1 MIALIVMLVAGTAT
15 FFGFRQTRRFVRNRL
30 RYVDAVH
37 SGKAPFVAGAA
48 ATLVA
53 GPVVMV
59 LPWVGAG
66 TALLFGLGVG
76 SGFAAGAKDISRGYK
91 ELPRP

>member
-1 MIALIVMLVAGTAT
+1 MIGLIVILVAGAAA
-15 FFGFRQTRRFVRNRL
+15 FFGFRETRRFVRRRL
-30 RYVDAVH
+30 RYVDAIH

-53 GPVVMV
+53 GPVVML

-76 SGFAAGAKDISRGYK
+76 SGFAAGAKDIHRDYK
-91 ELPRP
+91 QLPPI

>member
-1 MIALIVMLVAGTAT
+1 MIGLIVILVAGAAT

>member
-1 MIALIVMLVAGTAT
+1 MIGLIVLLVAGGAT

-37 SGKAPFVAGAA
+37 SGKAPFIAGAA

-53 GPVVMV
+53 GPVVML

-76 SGFAAGAKDISRGYK
+76 SGFAAGAKDINRGFK
-91 ELPRP
+91 ELPRM

>member
-15 FFGFRQTRRFVRNRL
+15 FFGFRETRRFVRRRL
-30 RYVDAVH
+30 RYVDAAQ
-37 SGKAPFVAGAA
+37 SGKAPFIAGAA
-48 ATLVA
+48 ATLIA
-53 GPVVMV
+53 GPVVWA
-59 LPWVGAG
+59 LPLVGAG

-91 ELPRP
+91 ELPRS

>member
-1 MIALIVMLVAGTAT
+1 MIGLIVMLVAGAAT
-15 FFGFRQTRRFVRNRL
+15 FFGFRETRRFVRRRL
-30 RYVDAVH
+30 RYIDSVH
-37 SGKAPFVAGAA
+37 SLKAPFIAGAA

-53 GPVVMV
+53 GPVVWV
-59 LPWVGAG
+59 LPLVGAG
-66 TALLFGLGVG
+66 TALLFGVGVG